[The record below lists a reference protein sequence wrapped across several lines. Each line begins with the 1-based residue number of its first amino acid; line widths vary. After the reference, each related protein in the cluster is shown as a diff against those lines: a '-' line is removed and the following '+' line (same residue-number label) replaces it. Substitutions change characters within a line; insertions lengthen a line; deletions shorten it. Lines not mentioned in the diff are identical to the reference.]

1 MTTLIVKGKSMQ
13 ALNFLEFARSLPYV
27 EVAEEKQR
35 RFKPEVEASLQ
46 KSLRGEDLVKCKDID
61 DMFKKLG
68 IPRC

>member
-27 EVAEEKQR
+27 EVAEEKKR
-35 RFKPEVEASLQ
+35 RLKPEIEAAI
-46 KSLRGEDLVKCKDID
+46 LRSQQGLEDLIVCKDAD

-68 IPRC
+68 I

>member
-27 EVAEEKQR
+27 EVAEEKRR
-35 RFKPEVEASLQ
+35 RFKPEVEEALR
-46 KSLRGEDLVKCKDID
+46 KSERWEDVVICKDAD

-68 IPRC
+68 IR